1 VLRDEWGF
9 DGLIVADYIGISLLY
24 QHHNLARDPAE
35 AAAMAFN
42 AGLDIELPADDCAS
56 HLGEAVRRGLLSMET
71 IDAIVKRI
79 LTEKLRLGLFERPYA
94 DEGKIELQAPATV
107 ELAREVARQAVV
119 VLENQ
124 GILPLD
130 PGKRLAVIGPT
141 ADDPLALLCGYSFPV
156 HLILNDAGEAA
167 SQVVTPRAAF
177 DKALGGGKVAYAQ
190 GCLIIEE
197 RKYGSPVFPGDV
209 EKSTTLEQASP
220 VSRRTDLIPEAVA
233 CARAAD
239 VAVVCVGDL
248 AGLFQT
254 GTVGEGSDA
263 DSLDLPGVQQQL
275 LEAVV
280 ATGKPVVVVLTS
292 GRPYNLGGLE
302 DKVAAFVMAFAGGQ
316 EGGTALV
323 DVLTGKVEPSGRLSV
338 SVPKNVGAV
347 PYYYNHKMKSAGTPI
362 ALHFGSRYPFGH
374 GLGYTRFEFADLA
387 LDAGEVDTAAGTIR
401 VRFTVRNAGSRAG
414 VSVPQLYV
422 RDLLA
427 SMVRPVKEL
436 KAFGRVELRPGE
448 SARVTFE
455 VPTDMLCFTGMEGRR
470 IVEPGEFELQVGASS
485 ADIRLRATVGLTG
498 AVHTL
503 GRLWRME
510 SRCRVE
516 R

>member
-1 VLRDEWGF
+1 
-9 DGLIVADYIGISLLY
+9 
-24 QHHNLARDPAE
+24 
-35 AAAMAFN
+35 M
-42 AGLDIELPADDCAS
+42 
-56 HLGEAVRRGLLSMET
+56 
-71 IDAIVKRI
+71 
-79 LTEKLRLGLFERPYA
+79 
-94 DEGKIELQAPATV
+94 
-107 ELAREVARQAVV
+107 
-119 VLENQ
+119 
-124 GILPLD
+124 
-130 PGKRLAVIGPT
+130 IGPT

-167 SQVVTPRAAF
+167 AQVVTPRAAF
-177 DKALGGGKVAYAQ
+177 ESAFGAERVAYAQ
-190 GCLIIEE
+190 GCFIIEE

-209 EKSTTLEQASP
+209 EKSTSLEQVSP
-220 VSRRTDLIPEAVA
+220 VSRRTDLIPAAVE

-302 DKVAAFVMAFAGGQ
+302 EKIAALVMAFAGGQ
-316 EGGTALV
+316 EGGPALV
-323 DVLTGKVEPSGRLSV
+323 DVLTGKVEPSGRLAV

-374 GLGYTRFEFADLA
+374 GLGYTQFEFADLA
-387 LDAGEVDTAAGTIR
+387 LEAREGGGRHRRDPPPLHRAQHRDRAPGWRCRSSTYGTCSPRWCGRSRSSRPSAASSC
-401 VRFTVRNAGSRAG
+401 AA
-414 VSVPQLYV
+414 
-422 RDLLA
+422 
-427 SMVRPVKEL
+427 
-436 KAFGRVELRPGE
+436 GE
-448 SARVTFE
+448 SARVAFE
-455 VPTDMLCFTGMEGRR
+455 VPTDMLCFTGMKGRR

-485 ADIRLRATVGLTG
+485 ADIRLRALVEVTG
-498 AVHTL
+498 AVRTL
-503 GRLWRME
+503 GR
-510 SRCRVE
+510 RVADGE
-516 R
+516 PLPGGALTWAAFRG

>member
-1 VLRDEWGF
+1 
-9 DGLIVADYIGISLLY
+9 
-24 QHHNLARDPAE
+24 
-35 AAAMAFN
+35 M
-42 AGLDIELPADDCAS
+42 
-56 HLGEAVRRGLLSMET
+56 
-71 IDAIVKRI
+71 
-79 LTEKLRLGLFERPYA
+79 
-94 DEGKIELQAPATV
+94 
-107 ELAREVARQAVV
+107 
-119 VLENQ
+119 
-124 GILPLD
+124 
-130 PGKRLAVIGPT
+130 
-141 ADDPLALLCGYSFPV
+141 
-156 HLILNDAGEAA
+156 
-167 SQVVTPRAAF
+167 
-177 DKALGGGKVAYAQ
+177 
-190 GCLIIEE
+190 
-197 RKYGSPVFPGDV
+197 FPGDV

-220 VSRRTDLIPEAVA
+220 VSRRTDLIPAAVA

-316 EGGTALV
+316 EGGPALV
-323 DVLTGKVEPSGRLSV
+323 DVLTGKVEPSGRLAV

-374 GLGYTRFEFADLA
+374 GLGYTPFEFADLA
-387 LDAGEVDTAAGTIR
+387 LDAAEVDAGTGEIR
-401 VRFTVRNAGSRAG
+401 LRFTVRNTGSRAG
-414 VSVPQLYV
+414 VAVPQLYV

-427 SMVRPVKEL
+427 SVVRPVKEL
-436 KAFGRVELRPGE
+436 KAFGRVELRAGE

-485 ADIRLRATVGLTG
+485 ADIRLRDPRRADGSRPHARPGVADGEPLPVGGCDERRAKGVAADRG
-498 AVHTL
+498 AGGAAVRARD
-503 GRLWRME
+503 GFGG
-510 SRCRVE
+510 
-516 R
+516 